1 MSLLYASD
9 HDEFLPPVFT
19 FQPGAGNGEKLLSLL
34 APYEGGEALHCP
46 SDEPEFRRKE
56 LSRVEGT
63 GKLGYVH
70 DQGLSAFFRSAGQVQ
85 LINLSKVP
93 DPSKV
98 LFFRDP
104 IRSIQTKQGGVQVG
118 SPHGEYFVGSHL
130 DGSSTPGLRYRRGN
144 FSRFSASTRQSVIG
158 FFRGPIQLNVC
169 RECSLDFGEFSVGK
183 RAE

>member
-19 FQPGAGNGEKLLSLL
+19 FQSGAGNGEKLVTVL
-34 APYEGGEALHCP
+34 APYQGGEALHCP
-46 SDEPEFRRKE
+46 ADEPEFRREE

-63 GKLGYVH
+63 GKLGYAH

-104 IRSIQTKQGGVQVG
+104 IRSIQTKQGDVQVG

-144 FSRFSASTRQSVIG
+144 F
-158 FFRGPIQLNVC
+158 
-169 RECSLDFGEFSVGK
+169 E
-183 RAE
+183 

>member
-1 MSLLYASD
+1 MVVGGLGAAGLYFASQVMWVVDSSRRSSCVSNVLQISRMSLLYASD

-19 FQPGAGNGEKLLSLL
+19 FQPGAGNGEKLVTVL
-34 APYEGGEALHCP
+34 APYQGGEALHCP
-46 SDEPEFRRKE
+46 SDEPEFRRE
-56 LSRVEGT
+56 EVRRVEGT

-104 IRSIQTKQGGVQVG
+104 IRSIHTRGGEIEVG
-118 SPHGEYFVGSHL
+118 SPHGKFFVGSYL
-130 DGSSTPGLRYRRGN
+130 DGGSAMGLKHQRGS
-144 FSRFSASTRQSVIG
+144 FQ
-158 FFRGPIQLNVC
+158 
-169 RECSLDFGEFSVGK
+169 
-183 RAE
+183 